1 METSSPEVA
10 TARAFFD
17 RFSTAF
23 ATFDGHLVADL
34 FATPGVA
41 LRRDGSIVPLTSR
54 DDVVR
59 YYQNALDRYRRDG
72 CRAARWSELAAMPMG
87 RRSILAT
94 VTWDLLSGDGRTALR
109 WRQSYSLTL
118 LDPDNPKIFA
128 SATHA
133 E

>member
-10 TARAFFD
+10 MARDFFD
-17 RFSTAF
+17 RFSSAF
-23 ATFDGHLVADL
+23 ATFDGHAVADL

-41 LRRDGSIVPLTSR
+41 LGRDGGILPLTSR

-72 CRAARWSELAAMPMG
+72 CRSARWSELATTPMG
-87 RRSILAT
+87 RRSLLAT
-94 VTWDLLSGDGRTALR
+94 VTWDLLRGDDSTALR
-109 WRQSYSLTL
+109 WRQSYCLTI
-118 LDPDNPKIFA
+118 LDPGNPKVFA